1 MRHLNSWIA
10 AIAVVGM
17 TAGLNHSQA
26 GNQTKNEG
34 AKSRA
39 EKQDEMHVPY
49 MGVAVARLHPAF
61 ASQMPKTLAKGQ
73 GVLVER
79 VAEGSPAGK
88 AGLKQHDILTKY
100 DDQKL
105 FSVEQLLHLI
115 RADKTGREVTLQFV
129 REGKL
134 MTADIK
140 LGEHPVESHLMT
152 EFEHW
157 VQDEFSPFHVSHKP
171 HEASKDQSSDW
182 ESFDSMSLTK
192 LKNGRYRAQLKYLG
206 KDRKIHELK
215 YEGSRE
221 ELRNKINHDTELRE
235 TERNHLLRSLDL
247 KDEIEIDVPTVQM
260 IPGRGVLIEIPQSDL

>member
-17 TAGLNHSQA
+17 TAGVSLAQA
-26 GNQTKNEG
+26 GDQTKNEG

-39 EKQDEMHVPY
+39 EKHEEMHVPY
-49 MGVAVARLHPAF
+49 LGVAVERLHPAF
-61 ASQMPKTLAKGQ
+61 ASQLPETLAKGQ

-79 VAEGSPAGK
+79 VAEGSPAGQ
-88 AGLKQHDILTKY
+88 AGIKQHDIITKY

-105 FSVEQLLHLI
+105 FSVEQILHLI
-115 RADKTGREVTLQFV
+115 QGDKIGREVTLQFV

-134 MTADIK
+134 MTATVK
-140 LGEHPVESHLMT
+140 LGEHPAGPYLIS

-157 VQDEFSPFHVSHKP
+157 LQDEFSPFHVSHRP

-192 LKNGRYRAQLKYLG
+192 LENGRYRAQLKYLG

-215 YEGSRE
+215 YEGTRE
-221 ELRNKINHDTELRE
+221 ELRKKINDDTELRE

-260 IPGRGVLIEIPQSDL
+260 IPGRGVLIEIPQSDF